1 MAFWGDIGRVGVGIA
16 TGGLS
21 ELAPGGAVGGPLQEA
36 LDRSKRAEEL
46 YGGVDP
52 SGRLGNAAGQASG
65 FGRQAASNY
74 QQAGQQLGRQQDAMR
89 GLSRQFGQLS
99 NQYGQQFGGIAGR
112 YGRIAQGQDSISAE
126 QLRQGLQQNHAA
138 QMSMAAGARPQD
150 ASMAALG
157 AARNMGDAAAGMSG
171 QAAMAGLQERRDAL
185 GAQLGALGAG
195 ANAQQGFMGGQAG
208 LQGAIQQGMLTGR
221 GQDVQA
227 TLGGQQGALQGY
239 GGIEQARTNR
249 YGALMGQPT
258 YGEHLLSGAQG
269 AAQMF
274 AASDKRLKTD
284 IEDADD
290 DAERLLKGL
299 RAYRFRYKDSKHGE
313 GSQLGVMAQDL
324 ERAGAGHA
332 VVDTPGGKMVHG
344 AKLAT
349 ALAAAAGNLDR
360 RLRKVEGKGK

>member
-1 MAFWGDIGRVGVGIA
+1 MVSWGDIGRVGLGVA

-21 ELAPGGAVGGPLQEA
+21 ELAPGGTIGGPLESA
-36 LDRSKRAEEL
+36 LDRSRRAEEL

-52 SGRLGNAAGQASG
+52 SGRLGEAAGRASG
-65 FGRQAASNY
+65 FGSRGMQGY
-74 QQAGQQLGRQQDAMR
+74 QQAGRDLESQRARMQ
-89 GLSRQFGQLS
+89 GLSNQYGRLS
-99 NQYGQQFGGIAGR
+99 GQYGQQFGGLADR

-126 QLRQGLQQNHAA
+126 QLRQGLQQQQAA
-138 QMSMAAGARPQD
+138 QTSMAAGARPQD

-195 ANAQQGFMGGQAG
+195 ANAQQGFMGGQSD
-208 LQGAIQQGMLTGR
+208 LQGAMQQGLLTGR
-221 GQDVQA
+221 GQDANVA
-227 TLGGQQGALQGY
+227 LGGQGLAMQGY

-332 VVDTPGGKMVHG
+332 VMDTPGGKMVHG